1 MKSALITGATNGIG
15 FYTATKIAENGY
27 YTIVHGR
34 SQELC
39 EAAVKQITID
49 TGNKNVSFIV
59 ADFGNL
65 SAVESMSKKI
75 LTNFDSLDLLI
86 NNAGATFAERQEGI
100 DGNELTLT
108 INYLAPF
115 LLTNALLPLLR
126 NRSQDDAKARVINV
140 STLGSNDDAEVAD
153 ESDINWDDIQT
164 KVRYSLIKSYWRS
177 KVLLNVFTF
186 MLAEKEVNSNVNV
199 NAVHPGTIRTNMTE
213 NIAAIG
219 IIEDINALDTIEY
232 GASRLLN
239 LALSEKLE
247 LVSGKFF
254 VNYQKELK
262 SDVPDIELR
271 LRAWKL
277 TTDLLNL
284 NI

>member
-1 MKSALITGATNGIG
+1 MKSALITGSTNGIG
-15 FYTATKIAENGY
+15 FYTAKKIAENGY
-27 YTIVHGR
+27 YTIIHGR

-39 EAAVKQITID
+39 ESAVKQIITE
-49 TGNKNVSFIV
+49 TGNKNVSFLV

-65 SAVESMSKKI
+65 SAVKSMSKKI

-239 LALSEKLE
+239 LALTEKLE

-254 VNYQKELK
+254 AHKQKELK
-262 SDVPDIELR
+262 TSKPNNEAREKL
-271 LRAWKL
+271 WKISSEHVQL
-277 TTDLLNL
+277 H
-284 NI
+284 